1 MYLCRYIPTLCIR
14 NCDVVVVKKN
24 LLGYSNFLYSNTK
37 VQYNKIIVGKVEP
50 DKPRHVQKDCIFQKH
65 KTFRGVRKEYSGT
78 RLGYFLPKIVK
89 VYYKI
94 YGPIF
99 VVLLRSIIQKSFW
112 TLTTDLKIPTN
123 CILLPPPS
131 PHESKHFFNSF
142 KSSHSSLQ
150 RKKLNKEGV
159 LLIFKGL

>member
-24 LLGYSNFLYSNTK
+24 LLGCSNFLYSNTK

-123 CILLPPPS
+123 CIFS
-131 PHESKHFFNSF
+131 TV
-142 KSSHSSLQ
+142 SSL
-150 RKKLNKEGV
+150 LTH
-159 LLIFKGL
+159 LFKGKNWTKKVFSSSSKVFKGGY